1 MINNYIINHP
11 KLEESNKIVE
21 ILNFALGENYITQN
35 IISQSIKEN
44 LVWVV
49 YEEKN
54 NKIIG
59 VIVYEIKGKEL
70 LSNILILKSVV
81 VLPEHRKKGVSH
93 FLISKTIEIIN
104 NQRKYK
110 AIESYVWESKEGV
123 QLAKQFEENGFI
135 LSEKIKNYWYKES
148 IERNIICPDCGCP
161 PCMCT
166 THKYCLEI

>member
-93 FLISKTIEIIN
+93 FLISKTI
-104 NQRKYK
+104 
-110 AIESYVWESKEGV
+110 V
-123 QLAKQFEENGFI
+123 
-135 LSEKIKNYWYKES
+135 
-148 IERNIICPDCGCP
+148 
-161 PCMCT
+161 
-166 THKYCLEI
+166 